1 MIDFSNFN
9 ELVIIFWEKDNI
21 EDLKVYVNQKGVELQ
36 YPYTHRVAKSIVDYF
51 GILLKEY
58 PEDIIVINDAV
69 ESNLVNLKDKEF
81 LIFIENEK
89 GNFYYSS
96 LSLERLKNLFPE
108 IFRKVVKGVRLDV
121 H

>member
-1 MIDFSNFN
+1 MDFN
-9 ELVIIFWEKDNI
+9 EIVIIFWEKGNI

-36 YPYTHRVAKSIVDYF
+36 YPYTHRVAKSIIDYF

-58 PEDIIVINDAV
+58 PEDIIIKNASEIDIDY
-69 ESNLVNLKDKEF
+69 VNLENKEF
-81 LIFIENEK
+81 LIYIENNK
-89 GNFYYSS
+89 GSFYYSS
-96 LSLERLKNLFPE
+96 LSLEDLSKLFPE

>member
-1 MIDFSNFN
+1 MEIKDFN
-9 ELVIIFWEKDNI
+9 EIVIIFWEPDNI
-21 EDLKVYVNQKGVELQ
+21 EDLKVYVNQKGIELQ
-36 YPYTHRVAKSIVDYF
+36 YPYTHRVAKSIIDYF

-58 PEDIIVINDAV
+58 PEDIEVVKDV
-69 ESNLVNLKDKEF
+69 KCEFVDLKDKEF
-81 LIFIENEK
+81 LIFVENDK

-96 LSLERLKNLFPE
+96 LDLDRFKEMYPE

>member
-1 MIDFSNFN
+1 MEIKDFN
-9 ELVIIFWEKDNI
+9 EIVIIFWEPDNI

-36 YPYTHRVAKSIVDYF
+36 YPYTHRVAKSIIDYF

-58 PEDIIVINDAV
+58 PEDIEVVKDV
-69 ESNLVNLKDKEF
+69 KCEFVDLKDKEF
-81 LIFIENEK
+81 LIFVENDK

-96 LSLERLKNLFPE
+96 LDLDKLSQLYPE
-108 IFRKVVKGVRLDV
+108 VFRKVVKGVRLDV

>member
-1 MIDFSNFN
+1 MEIIKGKNCID
-9 ELVIIFWEKDNI
+9 EIVIIFWEKDNI

-36 YPYTHRVAKSIVDYF
+36 YPYTHRVAKAIIDYY

-58 PEDIIVINDAV
+58 PEDIKILAEKV
-69 ESNLVNLKDKEF
+69 ECDFVNLEGKDF
-81 LIFIENEK
+81 LIFMDN
-89 GNFYYSS
+89 NYYSS
-96 LSLERLKNLFPE
+96 LSIEKLQKLFPK

>member
-1 MIDFSNFN
+1 MEIKEFN
-9 ELVIIFWEKDNI
+9 ELVIIFWEPDNI

-36 YPYTHRVAKSIVDYF
+36 YPYTHRVAKSIIDYF

-58 PEDIIVINDAV
+58 PEDIQVINEEV
-69 ESNLVNLKDKEF
+69 ECKFVNLKNKEY

-89 GNFYYSS
+89 GNFYHSS
-96 LSLERLKNLFPE
+96 ISLEKLKNLFPE